1 VRGLF
6 FRSAVVGSLT
16 AALVLGASAALAG
29 TGVGG
34 VFNLGQSNTVNQT
47 SSLSGSSSGA
57 QLTVANSST
66 AVGAN
71 GLRVNGAAA
80 SSALVAQNSLGAA
93 ATFNSGSSKPPFFV
107 NSNVQVPSLN
117 SSLLGGHA
125 ASFYLPA
132 STVRR
137 LGPTT
142 IAACNPAQGTCDS
155 SGLITIGQLTFS
167 KKCISNPNPMG
178 EEDAIL
184 YVASSAA
191 HSAVVLVTTTGAQ
204 ASQPDMSAGTS
215 YLLADAF
222 NATVG
227 TPELAAVS
235 GETLSADGHEISF
248 TLYAGQNLRGASD
261 GRCVFGG
268 TLVVQ

>member
-6 FRSAVVGSLT
+6 FRGAVVGSLT

-57 QLTVANSST
+57 QLTVSNSST
-66 AVGAN
+66 AVGSN

-107 NSNVQVPSLN
+107 NSTVQVPSLN

-132 STVRR
+132 SAVRR

-142 IAACNPAQGTCDS
+142 VAACNPAQGTCDS

-178 EEDAIL
+178 EDAIL
-184 YVASSAA
+184 DVASSAA
-191 HSAVVLVTTTGAQ
+191 HSAVVLVTPTGSQ
-204 ASQPDMSAGTS
+204 ASQPDMSAGTE
-215 YLLADAF
+215 YLVGDAF
-222 NATVG
+222 NGTVG
-227 TPELAAVS
+227 TPELVAFS
-235 GETLSADGHEISF
+235 GEALTADGHEISF
-248 TLYAGQNLRGASD
+248 DLYAGQNLRGASD

-268 TLVVQ
+268 TFVVQ